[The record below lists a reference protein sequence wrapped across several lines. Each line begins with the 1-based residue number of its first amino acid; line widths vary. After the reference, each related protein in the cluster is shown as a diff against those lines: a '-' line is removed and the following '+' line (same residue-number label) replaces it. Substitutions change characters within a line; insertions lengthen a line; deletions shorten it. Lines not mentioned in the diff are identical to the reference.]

1 MQSFK
6 AISQFDLLP
15 NNSTQLRSPN
25 PNLTTNLFNHV
36 NHINKLE
43 KMSTDSTWDS
53 GLL

>member
-6 AISQFDLLP
+6 AILNYLTYYLP
-15 NNSTQLRSPN
+15 TNSTQLRSPN
-25 PNLTTNLFNHV
+25 LATNLFNHV

-43 KMSTDSTWDS
+43 KMSTDFTWDS

>member
-25 PNLTTNLFNHV
+25 LTTNLFNHV

-43 KMSTDSTWDS
+43 KMSTDFTWDS